1 MTSLRLRDVE
11 VNYGAVRALRGISL
25 SVEPG
30 TIVALLG
37 ANGAGKSTI
46 QKAISGLLKP
56 TAGDIEFD
64 GHRLNSLTP
73 RDIIRLGIA
82 PVPEGRK
89 IFKDLTVSENL
100 RMGAYSRRDRAG
112 IAQDHDM
119 VLDLFPVL
127 KERAKQLGGSLSG
140 GEQQMLTIARG
151 LMARPRLLLLDE
163 PSLGLA
169 PLVIA
174 DIFRVLREINAEK
187 GTTLLVVS
195 SRMSTSPCRTPTTHT
210 SCNWAASPLK
220 VRRGSCKRTERW
232 SHPIWALKP
241 TRPPGDVHRSAG
253 PRKGDVTH
261 ANTVRQG
268 TANRR
273 RRANPETR
281 RLWGWMEVGE

>member
-187 GTTLLVVS
+187 GTTLLVVEQNV
-195 SRMSTSPCRTPTTHT
+195 H
-210 SCNWAASPLK
+210 
-220 VRRGSCKRTERW
+220 V
-232 SHPIWALKP
+232 ALQNADYAYVLQLG
-241 TRPPGDVHRSAG
+241 R
-253 PRKGDVTH
+253 VT
-261 ANTVRQG
+261 VEG
-268 TANRR
+268 TARELQENR
-273 RRANPETR
+273 
-281 RLWGWMEVGE
+281 EVVASYLGTQAHATAG

>member
-1 MTSLRLRDVE
+1 MTALRLRDVE

-25 SVEPG
+25 NVEPG

-46 QKAISGLLKP
+46 QKAISGLLTP
-56 TAGDIEFD
+56 SAGDIEFD
-64 GHRLNSLTP
+64 GHRLNSLSP

-82 PVPEGRK
+82 PVPEGRR

-100 RMGAYSRRDRAG
+100 RMGAYSRSDRVG
-112 IAQDHDM
+112 IAQDQEM
-119 VLDLFPVL
+119 ILGLFPVL
-127 KERAKQLGGSLSG
+127 KERARQLGGSLSG

-187 GTTLLVVS
+187 GTTLLVVEQNV
-195 SRMSTSPCRTPTTHT
+195 H
-210 SCNWAASPLK
+210 
-220 VRRGSCKRTERW
+220 
-232 SHPIWALKP
+232 IALQNADYAYVLQLG
-241 TRPPGDVHRSAG
+241 R
-253 PRKGDVTH
+253 VTIE
-261 ANTVRQG
+261 G
-268 TANRR
+268 TARELQENR
-273 RRANPETR
+273 
-281 RLWGWMEVGE
+281 EVVASYLGTQAHATSG